1 MTDSTS
7 IEPGARS
14 RPGEETA
21 GWAIRPATDADA
33 GAVAAAA
40 EQLLVELGGRRPP
53 RTELEAEVRAAIADP
68 SIGATIVAEAAGE
81 IVGVLSASWQ
91 RALHVPGRYATI
103 QDLWVDP
110 GWRSRR
116 VGAGLAEALAA
127 LCREQG
133 VVRIEVGL
141 PRESFDAIRAT
152 EAFYLNNGFEHLGP
166 RMRRLLS

>member
-1 MTDSTS
+1 MSDSVST
-7 IEPGARS
+7 G
-14 RPGEETA
+14 
-21 GWAIRPATDADA
+21 PATVR
-33 GAVAAAA
+33 GATREDVAAIAA
-40 EQLLVELGGRRPP
+40 GVERLLVELGGRKPARA
-53 RTELEAEVRAAIADP
+53 ELEAEIEAALADP
-68 SIGATIVAEAAGE
+68 AIGATLVAEAEGG

-110 GWRSRR
+110 ERRSDG
-116 VGAGLAEALAA
+116 VGAALVDELAD
-127 LCREQG
+127 LCKAQG

-152 EAFYLNNGFEHLGP
+152 EAFYERNGFEQLGP